1 MGWGYVKNV
10 KKAFLRGDYIF
21 QMYIFKSEMVTRN
34 LSIELGGEFDEMIQE
49 IHFTNG
55 YFTGSPRKEKVEEKT
70 STPYHY

>member
-1 MGWGYVKNV
+1 
-10 KKAFLRGDYIF
+10 
-21 QMYIFKSEMVTRN
+21 MYIFKSEMVTRN